1 MSDTGRYHISYLSGR
16 KYTVEPIA
24 ERNQKE
30 DDCVFYNGGYNGTAA
45 KNKSSIKG
53 GSIRAEDSTITAEN
67 GYKRWITLPP
77 GHSPE
82 GFIEAL
88 EACKT
93 QEERDALWDKYGA
106 EYAP

>member
-1 MSDTGRYHISYLSGR
+1 MSDTGRYHISYFSGR

-24 ERNQKE
+24 ERGQKISGK
-30 DDCVFYNGGYNGTAA
+30 VFKNGGSSGDDE
-45 KNKSSIKG
+45 KNKSDPQG

-67 GYKRWITLPP
+67 GYKRWVYLSP
-77 GHSPE
+77 GESPN

-93 QEERDALWDKYGA
+93 QSERDALWDKYGA
-106 EYAP
+106 EYA